1 VSTARLTDTSF
12 VVLGLLEAAG
22 DEATPYDLKQFAKL
36 GVFDFW
42 SVPHTQIY
50 TECER
55 LAEAG
60 LLRERR
66 EQGGRR
72 RRFYRLTSEGRE
84 ALGKWRQEPT
94 EELYDMRDLAG
105 LKLFFGAAPGPL
117 AAAQVRA
124 HERKLAELERL
135 LEHGGDLP
143 EGMRLALEW
152 GVTAERSMIGFWSR
166 LVAAGRGRLDSRR

>member
-1 VSTARLTDTSF
+1 MSTPRLTDTSF
-12 VVLGLLEAAG
+12 VVLGLLDAAG
-22 DEATPYDLKQFAKL
+22 NEATPYDLKQFAKL
-36 GVFDFW
+36 GIFDFW
-42 SVPHTQIY
+42 SVPHTQLY

-60 LLRERR
+60 LLSERR

-72 RRFYRLTSEGRE
+72 RRFYRLTAAGRE
-84 ALGKWRQEPT
+84 ALEAWREEPT

-105 LKLFFGAAPGPL
+105 LKLYFGAAPGPL
-117 AAAQVRA
+117 AEAQVRA
-124 HERKLAELERL
+124 HEAKLAELESL
-135 LEHGGDLP
+135 LEFGDEFP

-166 LVAAGRGRLDSRR
+166 LAADA

>member
-1 VSTARLTDTSF
+1 MSTPRLSDTSF

-22 DEATPYDLKQFAKL
+22 NEATPYDLKQFAKL

-60 LLRERR
+60 LLSERR

-72 RRFYRLTSEGRE
+72 RRFYRLTEEGRM
-84 ALGKWRQEPT
+84 ALERWRQEPT
-94 EELYDMRDLAG
+94 EELYDLRDLAG
-105 LKLFFGAAPGPL
+105 LKLFFGAPPGPL
-117 AAAQVRA
+117 AEAQLRT
-124 HERKLAELERL
+124 HERKLAEMEGVLENAA
-135 LEHGGDLP
+135 DLP

-152 GVTAERSMIGFWSR
+152 GIASERNMVSFWSR
-166 LVAAGRGRLDSRR
+166 LVADA